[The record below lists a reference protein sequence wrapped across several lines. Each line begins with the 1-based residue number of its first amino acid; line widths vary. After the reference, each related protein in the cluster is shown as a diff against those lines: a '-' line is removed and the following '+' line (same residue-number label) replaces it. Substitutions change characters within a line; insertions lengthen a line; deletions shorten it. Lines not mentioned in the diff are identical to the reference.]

1 MRRLLGILLVAGI
14 LAVSSLTA
22 IGGPEDKSGPGVI
35 SPTSS
40 KIEWVGTKTGGK
52 HVGGFKEFSGKLAPA
67 TGDLTASTISVDIN
81 TGSIYADVAK
91 LTQHLKSPDF
101 FGVDTYPKASFVSSK
116 IESAAD
122 GSNTHK
128 ITGELTLHGVKK
140 EISFPAKIVE
150 TGDKVKL
157 SSTFKIDRQDFG
169 ISYGKGKV
177 NDDVTVKLTVEVARK

>member
-1 MRRLLGILLVAGI
+1 MRRLLGVVLAAGI
-14 LAVSSLTA
+14 IGVTGLTA
-22 IGGPEDKSGPGVI
+22 VGGSEDQSGPGVI
-35 SPTSS
+35 SPTTS

-52 HVGGFKEFSGKLAPA
+52 HDGGFKDFSGKLDPA
-67 TGDLTASTISVDIN
+67 TGDLTASTIKVEIN
-81 TGSIYADVAK
+81 AGSLYSDVGK

-116 IESAAD
+116 IESAVD

-140 EISFPAKIVE
+140 EITFPAKIVE

-157 SSTFKIDRQDFG
+157 NSTFKINREDFG
-169 ISYGKGKV
+169 MTGFKGKV
-177 NDDVTVKLTVEVARK
+177 DSDVTIKLAVEVSRK

>member
-1 MRRLLGILLVAGI
+1 MRRFLGVVLAAGI
-14 LAVSSLTA
+14 IGVTGLTA
-22 IGGPEDKSGPGVI
+22 VGGSEDQSGPGAI
-35 SPTSS
+35 SPTTS

-52 HVGGFKEFSGKLAPA
+52 HNGGFKEFSGKLEPA
-67 TGDLTASTISVDIN
+67 TGDLTASTIKVEIN
-81 TGSIYADVAK
+81 AGSLYSDVGK

-116 IESAAD
+116 IESAVD

-140 EISFPAKIVE
+140 EITFPAKIVE

-157 SSTFKIDRQDFG
+157 NSTFKINREDFG
-169 ISYGKGKV
+169 MTGFKGKV
-177 NDDVTVKLTVEVARK
+177 DSDVTIKLTVEVSRK